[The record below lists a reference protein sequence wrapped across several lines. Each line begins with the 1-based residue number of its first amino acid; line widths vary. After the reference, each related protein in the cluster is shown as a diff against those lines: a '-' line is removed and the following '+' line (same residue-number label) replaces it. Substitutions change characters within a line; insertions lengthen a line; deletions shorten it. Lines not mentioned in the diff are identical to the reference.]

1 MKKTLGGLMVALC
14 LCLAGC
20 AAHGQ
25 HTSQPVSASQSTPP
39 TLGQH
44 TASAAV
50 PAQSD
55 DASEGADA
63 SSADSTEP
71 LPPTEDAQQPT
82 SQAEQ
87 PSEQT
92 VTTAEKSDSSTKT
105 VKKPKETT
113 EKATKPATKNDKTTT
128 KDSTSQPAEPKQDT
142 TAPVM
147 TGYLPRGDVIQIAL
161 RHAGLKQAD
170 ICDLS
175 CKLEDEDGVMIYQ
188 VEFEH
193 GKYEY
198 EYEIDAKSGKI
209 LDVEVDD

>member
-44 TASAAV
+44 TASAAA

-55 DASEGADA
+55 DTPEGTDA
-63 SSADSTEP
+63 SSADSTEL
-71 LPPTEDAQQPT
+71 LPPAEDVQQP
-82 SQAEQ
+82 SK
-87 PSEQT
+87 QT
-92 VTTAEKSDSSTKT
+92 VTTAEKNDSSTKT
-105 VKKPKETT
+105 V
-113 EKATKPATKNDKTTT
+113 EKVTKPATKSDQTIT
-128 KDSTSQPAEPKQDT
+128 KDNTSKPAEPKQDAA
-142 TAPVM
+142 APVM

-175 CKLEDEDGVMIYQ
+175 CKLEEDDGVMIYQ

-193 GKYEY
+193 GRYEY
-198 EYEIDAKSGKI
+198 EYEIDAKTGKI
-209 LDVEVDD
+209 LDAEVDD

>member
-55 DASEGADA
+55 DASKGADA

>member
-44 TASAAV
+44 TASAAA

-55 DASEGADA
+55 DTPEGTDA

-71 LPPTEDAQQPT
+71 LPPAEDVQQP
-82 SQAEQ
+82 SK
-87 PSEQT
+87 QT
-92 VTTAEKSDSSTKT
+92 VTTAEKNDSSTKT
-105 VKKPKETT
+105 V
-113 EKATKPATKNDKTTT
+113 EKVTKPATKSDQTTT
-128 KDSTSQPAEPKQDT
+128 KDNTSKPAEPKQDAA
-142 TAPVM
+142 APVM

-175 CKLEDEDGVMIYQ
+175 CKLEEENGVMIYQ

-193 GKYEY
+193 GRYEY
-198 EYEIDAKSGKI
+198 EYEIDAKTGKI
-209 LDVEVDD
+209 LDAEVDD

>member
-44 TASAAV
+44 TASAAA

-55 DASEGADA
+55 DTPEGTDA

-71 LPPTEDAQQPT
+71 LPPAEDVQQP
-82 SQAEQ
+82 SK
-87 PSEQT
+87 QT
-92 VTTAEKSDSSTKT
+92 VTTAEKNDSSTKT
-105 VKKPKETT
+105 V
-113 EKATKPATKNDKTTT
+113 EKVTKPATKSDQTTT
-128 KDSTSQPAEPKQDT
+128 KDNTSKPAEPKQDT
-142 TAPVM
+142 AAPVM

-175 CKLEDEDGVMIYQ
+175 CKLEEDNGVMIYQ

-193 GKYEY
+193 GRYEY
-198 EYEIDAKSGKI
+198 EYEIDAKTGKI
-209 LDVEVDD
+209 LDAEVDD

>member
-44 TASAAV
+44 TASAAA

-55 DASEGADA
+55 DTPEGTDA
-63 SSADSTEP
+63 SSADSTEL
-71 LPPTEDAQQPT
+71 LPPAEDVQQP
-82 SQAEQ
+82 SK
-87 PSEQT
+87 QT
-92 VTTAEKSDSSTKT
+92 VTTAEKNDSSTKT
-105 VKKPKETT
+105 V
-113 EKATKPATKNDKTTT
+113 EKVTKPATKSDQTTT
-128 KDSTSQPAEPKQDT
+128 KDNTSKPAEPKQDAA
-142 TAPVM
+142 APVM

-175 CKLEDEDGVMIYQ
+175 CKLEEDNGVMIYQ

-193 GKYEY
+193 GRYEY
-198 EYEIDAKSGKI
+198 EYEIDAKTGKI
-209 LDVEVDD
+209 LDAEVDD

>member
-44 TASAAV
+44 TASAAA

-55 DASEGADA
+55 DTPEGTDA
-63 SSADSTEP
+63 SSVDSTEL
-71 LPPTEDAQQPT
+71 LPPAEDVQQP
-82 SQAEQ
+82 SK
-87 PSEQT
+87 QT
-92 VTTAEKSDSSTKT
+92 VTTAEKNDSSTKT
-105 VKKPKETT
+105 V
-113 EKATKPATKNDKTTT
+113 EKVTKPATKSDQTTT
-128 KDSTSQPAEPKQDT
+128 KDNTSKPAEPKQDAA
-142 TAPVM
+142 APVM

-175 CKLEDEDGVMIYQ
+175 CKLEEDNGVMIYQ

-193 GKYEY
+193 GRYEY
-198 EYEIDAKSGKI
+198 EYEIDAKTGKI
-209 LDVEVDD
+209 LDAEVDD

>member
-1 MKKTLGGLMVALC
+1 MKKALGGLMVALC

-44 TASAAV
+44 TASAAA

-55 DASEGADA
+55 DAPEDEGA
-63 SSADSTEP
+63 SSTDSAEP
-71 LPPTEDAQQPT
+71 LPPVEDTQQPA
-82 SQAEQ
+82 SQVEEPA
-87 PSEQT
+87 EQT
-92 VTTAEKSDSSTKT
+92 VVTAGTSDSSTKT
-105 VKKPKETT
+105 AEKPKKTT
-113 EKATKPATKNDKTTT
+113 EKATKSTT
-128 KDSTSQPAEPKQDT
+128 KSDKKPTKDNTSKPAEPKQDT

-175 CKLEDEDGVMIYQ
+175 CKLEEDDGVMIYQ

-193 GKYEY
+193 GQYEY

>member
-1 MKKTLGGLMVALC
+1 MVALC

-44 TASAAV
+44 TASAAA

-55 DASEGADA
+55 DTPEGTDA
-63 SSADSTEP
+63 SSADSTEL
-71 LPPTEDAQQPT
+71 LPPAEDVQQP
-82 SQAEQ
+82 SK
-87 PSEQT
+87 QT
-92 VTTAEKSDSSTKT
+92 VTTAEKNDSSTKT
-105 VKKPKETT
+105 V
-113 EKATKPATKNDKTTT
+113 EKVTKPATKSDQTTT
-128 KDSTSQPAEPKQDT
+128 KDNTSKPAEPKQDAA
-142 TAPVM
+142 APVM

-175 CKLEDEDGVMIYQ
+175 CKLEEDNGVMIYQ

-193 GKYEY
+193 GRYEY
-198 EYEIDAKSGKI
+198 EYEIDAKTGKI
-209 LDVEVDD
+209 LDAEVDD